1 MKSLIVSICLC
12 FLLLVSGCGVKSL
25 ENVESSSAPSGNIPV
40 ESKTESVVTKEKQTA
55 TNAVYRKPVEPTST
69 PKVEAKKPVICI
81 EAGHQAKGNSTLE
94 PNAPGSKTMKQKV
107 LSGTQGVKTKK
118 PEYQLNLE
126 VALKLE
132 KSLNQN
138 YKVIMVRK
146 SNEVDISNSERA
158 IFCNK
163 ANADLMIRLHADG
176 SENHKVK
183 GMSFLYPSLDSKYT
197 SKVAKKSLEVIKV
210 VSKYVIQ
217 ETGAKSNGLKPRT
230 DLTGFNWLE
239 VPSILIEM
247 GFMTNID
254 EDVLMSKPEY
264 QDKIVAGIKAGLDS
278 YYTN

>member
-1 MKSLIVSICLC
+1 MKSVVVCICLC
-12 FLLLVSGCGVKSL
+12 FSLLVSGCGVKSV
-25 ENVESSSAPSGNIPV
+25 ETIESSSVPSGNTPV
-40 ESKTESVVTKEKQTA
+40 EAKPESAVPNVEQTA
-55 TNAVYRKPVEPTST
+55 TIAVYRKPAAPIPTQKVEP
-69 PKVEAKKPVICI
+69 KKPVICI
-81 EAGHQAKGNSTLE
+81 EAGHQVKGNSELE

-107 LSGTQGVKTKK
+107 LSGTQGIKTKK

-132 KSLNQN
+132 KRLNPD
-138 YKVIMVRK
+138 YKVIMVRR

-176 SENHKVK
+176 SDNHKVK

-217 ETGAKSNGLKPRT
+217 ETGAQSNGLKPRT

-239 VPSILIEM
+239 IPSILIEM
-247 GFMTNID
+247 GFMTNLE

-278 YYTN
+278 YYSY